1 MNVYKKLKIAILA
14 ILASQNIHAITLDP
28 IQIQSA
34 PGELLYA
41 EINFRNSDPN
51 SALQAGLASAE
62 DLMAIGTGHQPP
74 GHLNF
79 FTRRDGSGNG
89 VITITSSRPVTDA
102 ELNIIVKI
110 TEGSAARLQQ
120 VKIPLKRSP
129 AAGIVNTARNERPL
143 APVRIVNEKDIALN
157 LPVSTL
163 FTAVQPAGAAKSG
176 NLPLPLSQAAPP
188 GLIKSSPAAPA
199 LTDLKRQPLAVSV
212 PAQPPAK
219 APAAVQAKAAAPQP
233 ETVKAQPV
241 PPRAKAA
248 PAPHAAPNGISSDPL
263 AKKFA
268 AEMAAQKA
276 QAPAPKAQPAAAKP
290 PAQSQAPGSQT
301 AAAQQYMVQSNETL
315 WGIASRMAAQ
325 QNRPVGEV
333 MKQIKASNQHAFIQG
348 DANRLRSG
356 VSLNLGP
363 AAAPKEPVR
372 VPAAELAKVP
382 SAQSGKTKYRLNQAE
397 MSLVAEKAQDSA
409 RASAN
414 EATEK
419 NQTSNELSL
428 KVMTSR
434 EKTVKLQRNVT
445 QLELALNQKDHRI
458 QLLNAR
464 LAQLQQQ
471 LKARQAEKK
480 PIN

>member
-1 MNVYKKLKIAILA
+1 
-14 ILASQNIHAITLDP
+14 
-28 IQIQSA
+28 
-34 PGELLYA
+34 
-41 EINFRNSDPN
+41 
-51 SALQAGLASAE
+51 
-62 DLMAIGTGHQPP
+62 
-74 GHLNF
+74 
-79 FTRRDGSGNG
+79 
-89 VITITSSRPVTDA
+89 
-102 ELNIIVKI
+102 
-110 TEGSAARLQQ
+110 
-120 VKIPLKRSP
+120 
-129 AAGIVNTARNERPL
+129 
-143 APVRIVNEKDIALN
+143 
-157 LPVSTL
+157 
-163 FTAVQPAGAAKSG
+163 
-176 NLPLPLSQAAPP
+176 
-188 GLIKSSPAAPA
+188 
-199 LTDLKRQPLAVSV
+199 
-212 PAQPPAK
+212 
-219 APAAVQAKAAAPQP
+219 
-233 ETVKAQPV
+233 
-241 PPRAKAA
+241 
-248 PAPHAAPNGISSDPL
+248 
-263 AKKFA
+263 
-268 AEMAAQKA
+268 MAAQKA
-276 QAPAPKAQPAAAKP
+276 QAPAPKAQPAAVKP

-325 QNRPVGEV
+325 QNRPVSEV

-409 RASAN
+409 RTSAN

-419 NQTSNELSL
+419 NQTSNGLSL